1 MNRAFSL
8 SLPVL
13 NLRRELRLALV
24 AAMESCWVYSILVLL
39 AEMIRVPALSSP
51 FALFAAY
58 WIALIVGRDLPR
70 RQVRWVIVQALA
82 IVIAITVLLVI
93 ARIELYAERYW
104 LDFGWM
110 PRYIQALVL
119 AEGFGRAIYLT
130 LAVLFVF
137 IRGLG
142 FGSRPLTL
150 WFVGFQFR
158 IGVVIFFG
166 LMLVSAIYR
175 PLDVSPWVF
184 SYFFLSLLSISLAR
198 LDEMGSDL
206 HYGPRWAITLVAGVV
221 LVLFLGLVLLQ
232 FFTLDAA
239 TWFLGLFSPLWFVV
253 EIILLIIAIPA
264 SYLAAFLVDLLR
276 PLFTNL
282 SQLFQGLLRAVP
294 ENQARDNSTFD
305 QLNAMFNSLAPV
317 LRTVGLLIVIL
328 VIGYF
333 LARAINRRMVKSE
346 SEAYEREALESEDET
361 ARTRRAFLP
370 KKTPP
375 LHRARQHGVETIR
388 RIYAAMVARAE
399 EAGLPRKVAETPY
412 EFSPR
417 LQGAWQDQSSDV
429 SAITEAYVAV
439 HYAEH
444 DATDEEVD
452 RVRTAWKRIEEAV
465 KLSAKRTKES

>member
-1 MNRAFSL
+1 MNNVFRFPLPAF
-8 SLPVL
+8 
-13 NLRRELRLALV
+13 NFRRELRLALL
-24 AAMESCWVYSILVLL
+24 AAMESCWVYSILVFL
-39 AEMIRVPALSSP
+39 AEMMQVPALSSP
-51 FALFAAY
+51 LTLFAAY
-58 WIALIVGRDLPR
+58 WIALIVGRELPR
-70 RQVRWVIVQALA
+70 RKMRWAIVQTLA
-82 IVIAITVLLVI
+82 ILSAITVLLLI
-93 ARIELYAERYW
+93 ARIELYAEHGW
-104 LDFGWM
+104 LDFGWVA
-110 PRYIQALVL
+110 RYVRELVL

-175 PLDVSPWVF
+175 PIDVSPWIF

-239 TWFLGLFSPLWFVV
+239 TWLLSLLSPLWMVGGF
-253 EIILLIIAIPA
+253 ILLLIAIPA

-276 PLFTNL
+276 PLFTGL
-282 SQLFQGLLRAVP
+282 GQLFQGLLRAVP
-294 ENQARDNSTFD
+294 ENRAEDTSTFD
-305 QLNAMFNSLAPV
+305 QLNAMLNGIVPV
-317 LRTVGLLIVIL
+317 LRTVAVLIAIL
-328 VIGYF
+328 IIGYF
-333 LARAINRRMVKSE
+333 LARAINRRMVKIE
-346 SEAYEREALESEDET
+346 SETYEREALDSEDET
-361 ARTRRAFLP
+361 ARARRAFLP
-370 KKTPP
+370 KKKPA
-375 LHRARQHGVETIR
+375 LRRARQIGAETIR
-388 RIYAAMVARAE
+388 RIYAAMVGRAE

-417 LQGAWQDQSSDV
+417 LQSVWQDHSSDV
-429 SAITEAYVAV
+429 GAITEAYVAV

-444 DATDEEVD
+444 DATDEEVG
-452 RVRTAWKRIEEAV
+452 RVRQAWERIKEKV
-465 KLSAKRTKES
+465 KSEK